1 MSKTTDKGRP
11 IFGLNKIPE
20 NELLKLANIEIGKLR
35 AYIDE
40 LEHERSQLK
49 RELFQWRHMTEAE
62 KSQARTTYYTDNVL
76 EKQRKQ
82 QIADLELSLKKLKR
96 EYEVLFH
103 KYCLLKNDIDV

>member
-49 RELFQWRHMTEAE
+49 RELFQWRHMSEAE
-62 KSQARTTYYTDNVL
+62 KSQARTTYYTNNVL

>member
-49 RELFQWRHMTEAE
+49 RELFQWRHMSEAE

>member
-1 MSKTTDKGRP
+1 M
-11 IFGLNKIPE
+11 
-20 NELLKLANIEIGKLR
+20 KLANIEIGKLR

-49 RELFQWRHMTEAE
+49 RELFQWRHMSEAE